1 MKITTRDTSTKKILL
16 IAGVVALLS
25 LVTLA
30 VLEKT
35 QVTDFIKSS
44 PTTADSGPTKEERQT
59 QDKTEQDQKQ
69 DFIESPDP
77 IPPQPS
83 TPELELTAR
92 QEVDKSVTVLSK
104 IRNAANGT
112 CNLTITNDASSY
124 TQSADIIYQPDFS
137 SCAGFSIPQNKLG
150 PGEWTIKLS
159 VTTTE
164 TLEKVTTL
172 KVN

>member
-1 MKITTRDTSTKKILL
+1 MKITTQATNTKKILL
-16 IAGVVALLS
+16 ITGVVALLG

-30 VLEKT
+30 VLEKA
-35 QVTDFIKSS
+35 QVTDFIKTG
-44 PTTADSGPTKEERQT
+44 PTTTDAGPTKEELQT
-59 QDKTEQDQKQ
+59 QEKAEQDQKK

-77 IPPQPS
+77 VPVQPS
-83 TPELELTAR
+83 ALELELTAR
-92 QEVDKSVTVLSK
+92 QESDKSVTVLSK

-112 CNLTITNDASSY
+112 CNLTITNGASSH

-159 VTTTE
+159 VTATE
-164 TLEKVTTL
+164 TLEKVITL
-172 KVN
+172 KVE